1 MNAKSRNLQKFC
13 RIRYFV
19 CIYCTHMMYH
29 LAQTPRLI
37 LLLRKIHDNNDK
49 ACLLMVRYELPVFIM
64 CSHMCMYVCIHVQ
77 YNAKKVN
84 LCPVFMICLQIF
96 NTGIISHTCS
106 FNEIGGLKLH
116 TAYCQFR

>member
-1 MNAKSRNLQKFC
+1 MHISYTHDISFSPDTTAYTIAK
-13 RIRYFV
+13 
-19 CIYCTHMMYH
+19 
-29 LAQTPRLI
+29 
-37 LLLRKIHDNNDK
+37 KIHDNNDK

-77 YNAKKVN
+77 YKVN

-116 TAYCQFR
+116 TANLGNALAD